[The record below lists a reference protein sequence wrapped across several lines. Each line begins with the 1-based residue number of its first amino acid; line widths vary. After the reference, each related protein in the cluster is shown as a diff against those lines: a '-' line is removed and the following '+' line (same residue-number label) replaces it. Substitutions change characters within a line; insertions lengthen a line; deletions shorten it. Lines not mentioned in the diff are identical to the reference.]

1 MDGTVAIIGAGRV
14 GACSAFAL
22 QIGGVGSEI
31 LLLDVDEKTLHGEA
45 LDLRHGASLA
55 SPQRIR
61 AANFSDLAACDIIVV
76 TAGVR
81 RLPGESRLQLTGR
94 NVALLQ
100 GIFSEIKG
108 VGLRA
113 DAVLVVVTN
122 PVDILTHVAATS
134 GILPPE
140 RVIGTGTMLDTA
152 RFRSLLAEELDCE
165 PTAVSAL
172 IIGEHGDTMVPVWS
186 SVQVNGAPLTAFPQ
200 LDAKKREALF
210 SKVKGA
216 GNEINTLKGGS
227 GFAIGLVVR
236 DVVAA
241 ILSDSRATLPVSTV
255 QDGAYGLR
263 DVALSVP
270 TVIGRAGAI
279 MRIEMPLSPEER
291 DALHKSAS
299 ALRATVSGLP
309 KR

>member
-14 GACSAFAL
+14 GSCSAFAL
-22 QIGGVGSEI
+22 QLGGVGREI
-31 LLLDVDEKTLHGEA
+31 LLLDVDEKTLQGET

-61 AANFSDLAACDIIVV
+61 AANFSDLAACDIIVI

-94 NVALLQ
+94 NVGLLQ
-100 GIFSEIKG
+100 GILSEIKG
-108 VGLRA
+108 VGLQA

-122 PVDILTHVAATS
+122 PVDILTHVAGTS

-152 RFRSLLAEELDCE
+152 RFRSLLAEELDCD
-165 PTAVSAL
+165 PTVVAAL

-186 SVQVNGAPLTAFPQ
+186 TVQVNGAPLSAFPQ
-200 LDAKKREALF
+200 LDAKKREAVF
-210 SKVKGA
+210 SKVKGG
-216 GNEINTLKGGS
+216 GNEINALKGGS

-236 DVVAA
+236 EVVGA
-241 ILSDSRATLPVSTV
+241 ILSDSRATLPVCTV

-279 MRIEMPLSPEER
+279 TRVEMPLSPEER

-299 ALRATVSGLP
+299 ALRAIVSGLP